1 MRRESEPGA
10 ESTAPAEPAAMMNV
24 MRVAVI
30 DIGSNTARLLVAD
43 VDGSLE
49 SVREERTYLGLAADI
64 LRHGAVSP
72 TKLEDAATVAGR
84 YARLAARLDADAVA
98 AVVTA
103 PGRQG
108 RASTELVAALTK
120 AVGRPVT
127 VLSAADEGRFAFLGA
142 TARLEPDGGIVGVC
156 DVGGGSTE
164 LVVGTVLLGPAWVR
178 SADIGS
184 LRLTRLCLNA
194 DQAGR
199 KAVDRARQI
208 VEHELEPFD
217 APQVDVALAVGGS
230 ARAAAK
236 IVGRELGGKDLE
248 DVITLTSRTPPA
260 KLARVFGFDAAR
272 AETVLAGAIIL
283 SAVAQR
289 LDMPLRLGRG
299 GLREGIALTLA
310 RESAARA
317 A

>member
-1 MRRESEPGA
+1 
-10 ESTAPAEPAAMMNV
+10 

-43 VDGSLE
+43 VAE
-49 SVREERTYLGLAADI
+49 TVEPVRAERAYLGLAADI

-72 TKLEDAATVAGR
+72 GKLEDAATVAGR

-108 RASTELVAALTK
+108 RASTELVAALGK
-120 AVGRPVT
+120 AVGSPVK
-127 VLSAADEGRFAFLGA
+127 VLTAEEEGRFAFVGA
-142 TARLEPDGGIVGVC
+142 TERLEPDGGIVAVC

-184 LRLTRLCLNA
+184 LRLTRVCLNA
-194 DQAGR
+194 DRAGT

-208 VEHELEPFD
+208 VARELEEFD

-236 IVGRELGGKDLE
+236 IAGRRLGREELE
-248 DVITLTSRTPPA
+248 DVITMASRTPPA
-260 KLARVFGFDAAR
+260 KLARAFGFDAAR

-283 SAVAQR
+283 SAVAER
-289 LDMPLRLGRG
+289 LDAPLRLGQG

-310 RESAARA
+310 RASEERA

>member
-1 MRRESEPGA
+1 
-10 ESTAPAEPAAMMNV
+10 

-43 VDGSLE
+43 VAE
-49 SVREERTYLGLAADI
+49 TVEPVRAERAYLGLAADI

-72 TKLEDAATVAGR
+72 GKLEDAATVAGR

-98 AVVTA
+98 AVGTA
-103 PGRQG
+103 PGRQC
-108 RASTELVAALTK
+108 RASTELVAALGK
-120 AVGRPVT
+120 AVGSPVR
-127 VLSAADEGRFAFLGA
+127 VLTAEEEGRFAFVGA
-142 TARLEPDGGIVGVC
+142 TERLEPDGGIVAVC

-184 LRLTRLCLNA
+184 LRLTRVCLNA
-194 DQAGR
+194 DRAGT

-208 VEHELEPFD
+208 VARELEEFD

-236 IVGRELGGKDLE
+236 IAGRRLGREELE
-248 DVITLTSRTPPA
+248 DVITMASRTPPA
-260 KLARVFGFDAAR
+260 KLARAFGFDAAR

-283 SAVAQR
+283 SAVAER
-289 LDMPLRLGRG
+289 LDAPLRLGQG

-310 RESAARA
+310 RASEERA

>member
-1 MRRESEPGA
+1 
-10 ESTAPAEPAAMMNV
+10 

-43 VDGSLE
+43 VSE
-49 SVREERTYLGLAADI
+49 TIEPVRAERAYLGLAADI

-72 TKLEDAATVAGR
+72 GKLEDAATVAGR
-84 YARLAARLDADAVA
+84 YARLAARLEADAVA

-108 RASTELVAALTK
+108 RASTELVAALGK
-120 AVGRPVT
+120 AVGSPVR
-127 VLSAADEGRFAFLGA
+127 VLTAEEEGRFAFVGA
-142 TARLEPDGGIVGVC
+142 TERLEPDGGIVAVC

-184 LRLTRLCLNA
+184 LRLTRVCLNA
-194 DQAGR
+194 DRPGT

-208 VEHELEPFD
+208 VARELEEFD
-217 APQVDVALAVGGS
+217 APQADVALAVGGS

-236 IVGRELGGKDLE
+236 IAGRRLGREELE
-248 DVITLTSRTPPA
+248 DVITMASRTPPA
-260 KLARVFGFDAAR
+260 KLARAFGFDAAR

-283 SAVAQR
+283 SAVAER
-289 LDMPLRLGRG
+289 LDAPLRLGQG

-310 RESAARA
+310 RASEERA

>member
-1 MRRESEPGA
+1 MMGA
-10 ESTAPAEPAAMMNV
+10 

-43 VDGSLE
+43 VGETLE
-49 SVREERTYLGLAADI
+49 PVREERTYLGLAADI
-64 LRHGAVSP
+64 LRRGSVSP
-72 TKLEDAATVAGR
+72 TKLADAATVAGR
-84 YARLAARLDADAVA
+84 YARLAARLDADAVE

-108 RASTELVAALTK
+108 HASTELVRALGK
-120 AVGRPVT
+120 AVGSPVRI
-127 VLSAADEGRFAFLGA
+127 LSAAEEGRFAFLGA
-142 TARLEPDGGIVGVC
+142 TARLEPDGGIVAVC

-194 DQAGR
+194 DRAGR
-199 KAVDRARQI
+199 KAVDRARQV
-208 VEHELEPFD
+208 VERELEEFD
-217 APQVDVALAVGGS
+217 APRVDVALAVGGS

-236 IVGRELGGKDLE
+236 IAGRELGRQDLE
-248 DVITLTSRTPPA
+248 DVITLASRTPPA

-283 SAVAQR
+283 SAVVER
-289 LDMPLRLGRG
+289 LEVPLHLGRG

-310 RESAARA
+310 RDADARA

>member
-1 MRRESEPGA
+1 
-10 ESTAPAEPAAMMNV
+10 

-43 VDGSLE
+43 VAE
-49 SVREERTYLGLAADI
+49 TVEPVRAERAYLGLAADI

-72 TKLEDAATVAGR
+72 GKLEDAATVAGR

-108 RASTELVAALTK
+108 RASTQLVAALGK
-120 AVGRPVT
+120 AVGSPVR
-127 VLSAADEGRFAFLGA
+127 VLTAEEEGRFAFVGA
-142 TARLEPDGGIVGVC
+142 TERLEPDGGIVAVC

-184 LRLTRLCLNA
+184 LRLTRVCLNA
-194 DQAGR
+194 DRAGT

-208 VEHELEPFD
+208 VARELEEFD

-236 IVGRELGGKDLE
+236 IAGRRLGREELE
-248 DVITLTSRTPPA
+248 DVITMASRTPPA
-260 KLARVFGFDAAR
+260 KLARAFGFDAAR

-283 SAVAQR
+283 SAVAER
-289 LDMPLRLGRG
+289 LDAPLRLGQG

-310 RESAARA
+310 RASEERA

>member
-1 MRRESEPGA
+1 
-10 ESTAPAEPAAMMNV
+10 

-43 VDGSLE
+43 VDE
-49 SVREERTYLGLAADI
+49 TVEPVRAERAYLGLAADI

-72 TKLEDAATVAGR
+72 GKLEDAATVAGR

-108 RASTELVAALTK
+108 RASTELVAALGK
-120 AVGRPVT
+120 GVGSPVR
-127 VLSAADEGRFAFLGA
+127 VLTAEEEGRFAFVGA
-142 TARLEPDGGIVGVC
+142 TARLEPDGGIVAVC

-184 LRLTRLCLNA
+184 LRLTRVCLNA
-194 DQAGR
+194 DRAGT

-208 VEHELEPFD
+208 VERELEEFA
-217 APQVDVALAVGGS
+217 APRADVALAVGGS

-236 IVGRELGGKDLE
+236 IAGRRLGREELE
-248 DVITLTSRTPPA
+248 DVITMASRTPPA
-260 KLARVFGFDAAR
+260 KLARAFGFDAAR

-283 SAVAQR
+283 SAVAER
-289 LDMPLRLGRG
+289 LDAPLRLGQG

-310 RESAARA
+310 RASEERA

>member
-1 MRRESEPGA
+1 
-10 ESTAPAEPAAMMNV
+10 

-30 DIGSNTARLLVAD
+30 DVGSNTARLLVAD
-43 VDGSLE
+43 VDE
-49 SVREERTYLGLAADI
+49 TVEPVRAERAYLGLAADI

-72 TKLEDAATVAGR
+72 GKLEDAATVAGR

-108 RASTELVAALTK
+108 RASTELVAALGK
-120 AVGRPVT
+120 AVGSPVR
-127 VLSAADEGRFAFLGA
+127 VLTAEEEGRFAFLGA
-142 TARLEPDGGIVGVC
+142 TARLEPDGGIVAVC

-184 LRLTRLCLNA
+184 LRLTRVCLNA
-194 DQAGR
+194 DRAGT

-208 VEHELEPFD
+208 VERELEEFA
-217 APQVDVALAVGGS
+217 APRADVALAVGGS

-236 IVGRELGGKDLE
+236 IAGRRLGREELE
-248 DVITLTSRTPPA
+248 DVITMASRTPPA
-260 KLARVFGFDAAR
+260 KLARAFGFDAAR

-283 SAVAQR
+283 SAVAER
-289 LDMPLRLGRG
+289 LDAPLRLGQG

-310 RESAARA
+310 RASEERA

>member
-1 MRRESEPGA
+1 
-10 ESTAPAEPAAMMNV
+10 

-43 VDGSLE
+43 VSE
-49 SVREERTYLGLAADI
+49 TIEPVRAERAYLGLAADI

-72 TKLEDAATVAGR
+72 GKLEDAATVAGR

-108 RASTELVAALTK
+108 RASTELVAALGK
-120 AVGRPVT
+120 AVGSPVR
-127 VLSAADEGRFAFLGA
+127 VLTAEEEGRFAFVGA
-142 TARLEPDGGIVGVC
+142 TERLEPDGGIVAVC

-184 LRLTRLCLNA
+184 LRLTRVCLNA
-194 DQAGR
+194 DRPGT

-208 VEHELEPFD
+208 VARELEEFD
-217 APQVDVALAVGGS
+217 APQADVALAVGGS

-236 IVGRELGGKDLE
+236 IAGRRLGREELE
-248 DVITLTSRTPPA
+248 DVITMASRTPPA
-260 KLARVFGFDAAR
+260 KLARAFGFDAAR

-283 SAVAQR
+283 SAVAER
-289 LDMPLRLGRG
+289 LDAPLRLGQG

-310 RESAARA
+310 RASEERA

>member
-1 MRRESEPGA
+1 
-10 ESTAPAEPAAMMNV
+10 

-43 VDGSLE
+43 VDE
-49 SVREERTYLGLAADI
+49 TVEPVRAERAYLGLAADI

-72 TKLEDAATVAGR
+72 RTLEDAATVAGR

-108 RASTELVAALTK
+108 RASTELVAALGK
-120 AVGRPVT
+120 AVGSPVR
-127 VLSAADEGRFAFLGA
+127 VLTAEEEGRFAFVGA
-142 TARLEPDGGIVGVC
+142 TARLEPDGGIVAVC

-184 LRLTRLCLNA
+184 LRLTRVCLNA
-194 DQAGR
+194 DRAGT

-208 VEHELEPFD
+208 VERELEEFD
-217 APQVDVALAVGGS
+217 APQADLALAVGGS

-236 IVGRELGGKDLE
+236 IAGRRLGREELE
-248 DVITLTSRTPPA
+248 DVITMASRTPPA
-260 KLARVFGFDAAR
+260 KLARAFGFDAAR

-283 SAVAQR
+283 SAVAER
-289 LDMPLRLGRG
+289 LDAPLRLGQG

-310 RESAARA
+310 RASEERA

>member
-1 MRRESEPGA
+1 
-10 ESTAPAEPAAMMNV
+10 

-43 VDGSLE
+43 VAE
-49 SVREERTYLGLAADI
+49 TVEPVRAERAYLGLAADI

-72 TKLEDAATVAGR
+72 GKLEDAATVAGR

-108 RASTELVAALTK
+108 RASTELVEALGK
-120 AVGRPVT
+120 AVGSPVK
-127 VLSAADEGRFAFLGA
+127 VLTAEEEGRFAFVGA
-142 TARLEPDGGIVGVC
+142 TERLEPDGGIVAVC

-184 LRLTRLCLNA
+184 LRLTRVCLNA
-194 DQAGR
+194 DRAGT

-208 VEHELEPFD
+208 VARELEEFD

-236 IVGRELGGKDLE
+236 IAGRRLGREELE
-248 DVITLTSRTPPA
+248 DVITMASRTPPA
-260 KLARVFGFDAAR
+260 KLARAFGFDAAR

-283 SAVAQR
+283 SAVAER
-289 LDMPLRLGRG
+289 LDAPLRLGQG

-310 RESAARA
+310 RASEERA

>member
-1 MRRESEPGA
+1 
-10 ESTAPAEPAAMMNV
+10 

-43 VDGSLE
+43 VDE
-49 SVREERTYLGLAADI
+49 TVDPVRAERAYLGLAADI

-72 TKLEDAATVAGR
+72 RKLEDAATVAGR

-108 RASTELVAALTK
+108 RASTELVAALGK
-120 AVGRPVT
+120 AVGSPVR
-127 VLSAADEGRFAFLGA
+127 VLTAEEEGRFAFVGA
-142 TARLEPDGGIVGVC
+142 TARLEPDGGIVAVC

-184 LRLTRLCLNA
+184 LRLTRVCLNA
-194 DQAGR
+194 DRAGT

-208 VEHELEPFD
+208 VERELEEFD
-217 APQVDVALAVGGS
+217 APQADLALAVGGS

-236 IVGRELGGKDLE
+236 IAGRRLGREELE
-248 DVITLTSRTPPA
+248 DVIRMASRTPPA
-260 KLARVFGFDAAR
+260 KLARAFGFDAAR

-283 SAVAQR
+283 SAVAER
-289 LDMPLRLGRG
+289 LDAPLRLGQG

-310 RESAARA
+310 RASEERA

>member
-1 MRRESEPGA
+1 
-10 ESTAPAEPAAMMNV
+10 

-43 VDGSLE
+43 VAE
-49 SVREERTYLGLAADI
+49 TVEPVRAERAYLGLAADI

-72 TKLEDAATVAGR
+72 GKLEDAATVAGR

-108 RASTELVAALTK
+108 RASTQLVAALGK
-120 AVGRPVT
+120 AVGSPVR
-127 VLSAADEGRFAFLGA
+127 VLTAEEEGRFAFVGA
-142 TARLEPDGGIVGVC
+142 TERLEPDGGIVAVC

-184 LRLTRLCLNA
+184 LRLTRVCLNA
-194 DQAGR
+194 DRAGT

-208 VEHELEPFD
+208 VARELEEFD
-217 APQVDVALAVGGS
+217 APQADVALAVGGS

-236 IVGRELGGKDLE
+236 IAGRRLGREELE
-248 DVITLTSRTPPA
+248 DVITMASRTPPA
-260 KLARVFGFDAAR
+260 KLARAFGFDAAR

-283 SAVAQR
+283 SAVAER
-289 LDMPLRLGRG
+289 LDAPLRLGQG

-310 RESAARA
+310 RASEERA

>member
-1 MRRESEPGA
+1 
-10 ESTAPAEPAAMMNV
+10 

-30 DIGSNTARLLVAD
+30 DVGSNTARLLVAD
-43 VDGSLE
+43 VDE
-49 SVREERTYLGLAADI
+49 TVEPVRAERAYLGLAADI

-72 TKLEDAATVAGR
+72 GKLEDAATVAGR

-108 RASTELVAALTK
+108 RASTELVAALGK
-120 AVGRPVT
+120 AVGSPVR
-127 VLSAADEGRFAFLGA
+127 VLSAEEEGRFAFLGA
-142 TARLEPDGGIVGVC
+142 TARLEPDGGIVAVC

-184 LRLTRLCLNA
+184 LRLTRVCLNA
-194 DQAGR
+194 DRAGT

-208 VEHELEPFD
+208 VERELEEFA
-217 APQVDVALAVGGS
+217 APRADVALAVGGS

-236 IVGRELGGKDLE
+236 IAGR
-248 DVITLTSRTPPA
+248 
-260 KLARVFGFDAAR
+260 
-272 AETVLAGAIIL
+272 
-283 SAVAQR
+283 
-289 LDMPLRLGRG
+289 RLGR
-299 GLREGIALTLA
+299 E
-310 RESAARA
+310 E
-317 A
+317 

>member
-1 MRRESEPGA
+1 M
-10 ESTAPAEPAAMMNV
+10 ST

-43 VDGSLE
+43 VDE
-49 SVREERTYLGLAADI
+49 AIEPVREERTYLGLAADI
-64 LRHGAVSP
+64 LRRGSVSP
-72 TKLEDAATVAGR
+72 TKLDDAATVAGR

-108 RASTELVAALTK
+108 RASTELVATLAK
-120 AVGRPVT
+120 AVGGPVR
-127 VLSAADEGRFAFLGA
+127 VLSAAEEGRFAFLGA
-142 TARLEPDGGIVGVC
+142 TARLEPDGGIVAVC

-194 DQAGR
+194 DRPGR
-199 KAVDRARQI
+199 KAVDRARQ
-208 VEHELEPFD
+208 VVARELEQFEAPRVD
-217 APQVDVALAVGGS
+217 AALAVGGS

-236 IVGRELGGKDLE
+236 IVGRELSRQDLE
-248 DVITLTSRTPPA
+248 DVVTLASRTPPA
-260 KLARVFGFDAAR
+260 KLARAFGFDAAR

-283 SAVAQR
+283 SAVVER
-289 LDMPLRLGRG
+289 LDLALRLGRS
-299 GLREGIALTLA
+299 GLREGIALTIA

>member
-1 MRRESEPGA
+1 
-10 ESTAPAEPAAMMNV
+10 

-43 VDGSLE
+43 VDE
-49 SVREERTYLGLAADI
+49 TVEPVRAERAYLGLAADI

-72 TKLEDAATVAGR
+72 RKLEDAATVAGR

-108 RASTELVAALTK
+108 RASTELVAALGK
-120 AVGRPVT
+120 AVGSPVR
-127 VLSAADEGRFAFLGA
+127 VLTAEEEGRFAFVGA
-142 TARLEPDGGIVGVC
+142 TARLEPDGGIVAVC

-184 LRLTRLCLNA
+184 LRLTRVCLNA
-194 DQAGR
+194 DRAGT

-208 VEHELEPFD
+208 VERELQEFA
-217 APQVDVALAVGGS
+217 APRADVALAVGGS

-236 IVGRELGGKDLE
+236 IAGRRLGREELE
-248 DVITLTSRTPPA
+248 DVIAMASRTPPA
-260 KLARVFGFDAAR
+260 KLARAFGFDAAR
-272 AETVLAGAIIL
+272 AETLLAGAIIL
-283 SAVAQR
+283 SAVAER
-289 LDMPLRLGRG
+289 LDAPLRLGQG

-310 RESAARA
+310 RASEERA

>member
-1 MRRESEPGA
+1 
-10 ESTAPAEPAAMMNV
+10 

-30 DIGSNTARLLVAD
+30 DVGSNTARLLVAD
-43 VDGSLE
+43 VDE
-49 SVREERTYLGLAADI
+49 TVEPVRAERAYLGLAADI
-64 LRHGAVSP
+64 LRYGAVSP
-72 TKLEDAATVAGR
+72 GKLEDAATVAGR

-108 RASTELVAALTK
+108 RASTELVAALGK
-120 AVGRPVT
+120 AVGSPVR
-127 VLSAADEGRFAFLGA
+127 VLTAEEEGRFAFLGA
-142 TARLEPDGGIVGVC
+142 TARLEPDGGIVAVC

-184 LRLTRLCLNA
+184 LRLTRVCLNA
-194 DQAGR
+194 DRAGT

-208 VEHELEPFD
+208 VERELEEFA
-217 APQVDVALAVGGS
+217 APRADVALAVGGS

-236 IVGRELGGKDLE
+236 IAGRRLGREELE
-248 DVITLTSRTPPA
+248 DVITMASRTPPA
-260 KLARVFGFDAAR
+260 KLARAFGFDAAR

-283 SAVAQR
+283 SAVAER
-289 LDMPLRLGRG
+289 LDAPLRLGQG

-310 RESAARA
+310 RASEERA

>member
-1 MRRESEPGA
+1 
-10 ESTAPAEPAAMMNV
+10 

-43 VDGSLE
+43 VDE
-49 SVREERTYLGLAADI
+49 TVEPVRAERAYLGLAADI

-72 TKLEDAATVAGR
+72 GKLEDAATVAGR

-108 RASTELVAALTK
+108 RASTELVAALGK
-120 AVGRPVT
+120 AVGSPVR
-127 VLSAADEGRFAFLGA
+127 VLTAEEEGRFAFVGA
-142 TARLEPDGGIVGVC
+142 TARLEPDGGIVAVC

-184 LRLTRLCLNA
+184 LRLTRVCLNA
-194 DQAGR
+194 DRAGT

-208 VEHELEPFD
+208 VERELEEFA
-217 APQVDVALAVGGS
+217 APRADVALAVGGS

-236 IVGRELGGKDLE
+236 IAGRRLGREELE
-248 DVITLTSRTPPA
+248 DVITMASRTPPA
-260 KLARVFGFDAAR
+260 KLARAFGFDAAR

-283 SAVAQR
+283 SAVAER
-289 LDMPLRLGRG
+289 LDAPLRLGQG

-310 RESAARA
+310 RASEERA

>member
-1 MRRESEPGA
+1 
-10 ESTAPAEPAAMMNV
+10 

-43 VDGSLE
+43 VAE
-49 SVREERTYLGLAADI
+49 TVEPVRAERAYLGLAADI

-72 TKLEDAATVAGR
+72 GKLEDAATVAGR
-84 YARLAARLDADAVA
+84 YARLAARLEADAVA

-108 RASTELVAALTK
+108 RASTELVAALGK
-120 AVGRPVT
+120 AVGSPVR
-127 VLSAADEGRFAFLGA
+127 VLTAEEEGRFAFVGA
-142 TARLEPDGGIVGVC
+142 TERLEPDGGIVAVC

-184 LRLTRLCLNA
+184 LRLTRVCLNA
-194 DQAGR
+194 DRAGT

-208 VEHELEPFD
+208 VTRELEEFD
-217 APQVDVALAVGGS
+217 APQADVALAVGGS

-236 IVGRELGGKDLE
+236 IAGRRLGREERE
-248 DVITLTSRTPPA
+248 DVITMASRTPPA
-260 KLARVFGFDAAR
+260 KLARAFGFDAAR

-283 SAVAQR
+283 SAVAER
-289 LDMPLRLGRG
+289 LDAPLRLGQG

-310 RESAARA
+310 RASEERA

>member
-1 MRRESEPGA
+1 
-10 ESTAPAEPAAMMNV
+10 

-43 VDGSLE
+43 VSE
-49 SVREERTYLGLAADI
+49 TIEPVRAERAYLGLAADI

-72 TKLEDAATVAGR
+72 GKLEDAATVAGR
-84 YARLAARLDADAVA
+84 YARLAARLEADAVA

-108 RASTELVAALTK
+108 RASTELVAALGK
-120 AVGRPVT
+120 AVGSPVR
-127 VLSAADEGRFAFLGA
+127 VLTAEEEGRFAFVGA
-142 TARLEPDGGIVGVC
+142 TERLEPDGGIVAVC

-184 LRLTRLCLNA
+184 LRLTRVCLNA
-194 DQAGR
+194 DRAGT

-208 VEHELEPFD
+208 VTRELEEFD
-217 APQVDVALAVGGS
+217 APQADVALAVGGS

-236 IVGRELGGKDLE
+236 IAGRRLGREELE
-248 DVITLTSRTPPA
+248 DVITMASRTPPA
-260 KLARVFGFDAAR
+260 KLARAFGFDAAR

-283 SAVAQR
+283 SAVAER
-289 LDMPLRLGRG
+289 LDAPLRLGQG

-310 RESAARA
+310 RASEERA

>member
-1 MRRESEPGA
+1 
-10 ESTAPAEPAAMMNV
+10 

-43 VDGSLE
+43 VSE
-49 SVREERTYLGLAADI
+49 TIEPVRAERAYLGLAADI

-72 TKLEDAATVAGR
+72 GKLEDAATVAGR

-108 RASTELVAALTK
+108 RASTELVAALGK
-120 AVGRPVT
+120 AVGSPVR
-127 VLSAADEGRFAFLGA
+127 VLTAEEEGRFAFVGA
-142 TARLEPDGGIVGVC
+142 TERLEPDGGIVAVC

-184 LRLTRLCLNA
+184 LRLTRVCLNA
-194 DQAGR
+194 DRAGT

-208 VEHELEPFD
+208 VARELEEFD
-217 APQVDVALAVGGS
+217 APQADVALAVGGS

-236 IVGRELGGKDLE
+236 IAGRRLGREELE
-248 DVITLTSRTPPA
+248 DVITMASRTPPA
-260 KLARVFGFDAAR
+260 KLARAFGFDAAR

-283 SAVAQR
+283 SAVAER
-289 LDMPLRLGRG
+289 LDAPLRLGQG

-310 RESAARA
+310 RASEERA

>member
-1 MRRESEPGA
+1 
-10 ESTAPAEPAAMMNV
+10 

-43 VDGSLE
+43 VDE
-49 SVREERTYLGLAADI
+49 TVEPVRAERAYLGLAADI

-72 TKLEDAATVAGR
+72 GKLEDAATVAGR

-108 RASTELVAALTK
+108 RASTELVAALGK
-120 AVGRPVT
+120 AVGSPVR
-127 VLSAADEGRFAFLGA
+127 VLTAEEEGRFAFLGA
-142 TARLEPDGGIVGVC
+142 TARLEPDGGIVAVC

-184 LRLTRLCLNA
+184 LRLTRVCLNA
-194 DQAGR
+194 DRAGT

-208 VEHELEPFD
+208 VERELEEFA
-217 APQVDVALAVGGS
+217 APRADVALAVGGS

-236 IVGRELGGKDLE
+236 IAGRRLGREELE
-248 DVITLTSRTPPA
+248 DVITMASRTPPA
-260 KLARVFGFDAAR
+260 KLARAFGFDAAR

-283 SAVAQR
+283 SAVAER
-289 LDMPLRLGRG
+289 LDAPLRLGQG

-310 RESAARA
+310 RASEERA

>member
-1 MRRESEPGA
+1 MMES
-10 ESTAPAEPAAMMNV
+10 

-43 VDGSLE
+43 VDGTLE
-49 SVREERTYLGLAADI
+49 PVREERTYLGLAADI
-64 LRHGAVSP
+64 LRHGSVSP
-72 TKLEDAATVAGR
+72 AKLDDAATVAGR

-108 RASTELVAALTK
+108 RASTELVTALTK
-120 AVGRPVT
+120 AVGNPVR

-142 TARLEPDGGIVGVC
+142 TARLEADGGIVAVC

-164 LVVGTVLLGPAWVR
+164 LAVGTVLLGPAWVR

-194 DQAGR
+194 DRAGR

-208 VEHELEPFD
+208 VERELDEFS
-217 APQVDVALAVGGS
+217 APQIDVALAVGGS

-236 IVGRELGGKDLE
+236 IAGRELGHTDLE
-248 DVITLTSRTPPA
+248 DVVTLASRTPAA

-283 SAVAQR
+283 SAIAER
-289 LDMPLRLGRG
+289 LDVPLRLGRG

-310 RESAARA
+310 RESTARA

>member
-1 MRRESEPGA
+1 MS
-10 ESTAPAEPAAMMNV
+10 S

-43 VDGSLE
+43 VDGTLE

-64 LRHGAVSP
+64 LRHGGVSP
-72 TKLEDAATVAGR
+72 TKRDEAATVAGR
-84 YARLAARLDADAVA
+84 YARLAARLDAEAVA
-98 AVVTA
+98 VVVTA

-108 RASTELVAALTK
+108 RASSELVAALTK
-120 AVGRPVT
+120 AVGNPVR
-127 VLSAADEGRFAFLGA
+127 VLSAEEEGGYAFLGA
-142 TARLEPDGGIVGVC
+142 TTRLEPDGGIVAVC

-164 LVVGTVLLGPAWVR
+164 LAVGTVLLGPAWVR

-194 DQAGR
+194 DRAGKR
-199 KAVDRARQI
+199 AVDRARQV
-208 VEHELEPFD
+208 VERELEQFD
-217 APQVDVALAVGGS
+217 APQVEVALAVGGS

-236 IVGRELGGKDLE
+236 IVGRELGHEDLE
-248 DVITLTSRTPPA
+248 DVIALASRTPAA

-283 SAVAQR
+283 SALAQR
-289 LDMPLRLGRG
+289 LDRPLRLGRG
-299 GLREGIALTLA
+299 GLREGIALTIA
-310 RESAARA
+310 RETAARA

>member
-1 MRRESEPGA
+1 
-10 ESTAPAEPAAMMNV
+10 MMNV

-30 DIGSNTARLLVAD
+30 DVGSNTARLLVAD
-43 VDGSLE
+43 VDGTLE

-64 LRHGAVSP
+64 LRHGSVSP
-72 TKLEDAATVAGR
+72 TKLDDAATVAGR

-120 AVGRPVT
+120 AVGHPVT
-127 VLSAADEGRFAFLGA
+127 VLSAAEEGRFAFLGA
-142 TARLEPDGGIVGVC
+142 TARIEPDGGIVGVC

-194 DQAGR
+194 DRAGK

-208 VEHELEPFD
+208 VEHRCARLIAEADPVELHSSSASF
-217 APQVDVALAVGGS
+217 AV
-230 ARAAAK
+230 
-236 IVGRELGGKDLE
+236 E
-248 DVITLTSRTPPA
+248 
-260 KLARVFGFDAAR
+260 
-272 AETVLAGAIIL
+272 
-283 SAVAQR
+283 
-289 LDMPLRLGRG
+289 
-299 GLREGIALTLA
+299 
-310 RESAARA
+310 
-317 A
+317 

>member
-1 MRRESEPGA
+1 
-10 ESTAPAEPAAMMNV
+10 
-24 MRVAVI
+24 
-30 DIGSNTARLLVAD
+30 
-43 VDGSLE
+43 
-49 SVREERTYLGLAADI
+49 
-64 LRHGAVSP
+64 VSP
-72 TKLEDAATVAGR
+72 GKLEDAATVAGR

-108 RASTELVAALTK
+108 RASTELVAALGK
-120 AVGRPVT
+120 GVGSPVR
-127 VLSAADEGRFAFLGA
+127 VLTAEEEGRFAFLGA
-142 TARLEPDGGIVGVC
+142 TARLEPDGGIVAVC

-184 LRLTRLCLNA
+184 LRLTRVCLNA
-194 DQAGR
+194 DRAGT

-208 VEHELEPFD
+208 VERELEEFA
-217 APQVDVALAVGGS
+217 APRADVALAVGGS

-236 IVGRELGGKDLE
+236 IAGRRLGREELE
-248 DVITLTSRTPPA
+248 DVITMASRTPPA
-260 KLARVFGFDAAR
+260 KLARAFGFDAAR

-283 SAVAQR
+283 SAVAER
-289 LDMPLRLGRG
+289 LDAPLRLGQG

-310 RESAARA
+310 RASEERA

>member
-1 MRRESEPGA
+1 
-10 ESTAPAEPAAMMNV
+10 

-43 VDGSLE
+43 VDE
-49 SVREERTYLGLAADI
+49 TVDPVRAERAYLGLAADI

-72 TKLEDAATVAGR
+72 RKLEDAATVAGR

-108 RASTELVAALTK
+108 RASTELVAALGK
-120 AVGRPVT
+120 AVGSPVR
-127 VLSAADEGRFAFLGA
+127 VLTAEEEGRFAFVGA
-142 TARLEPDGGIVGVC
+142 TARLEPDGGIVAVC

-184 LRLTRLCLNA
+184 LRLTRVCLNA
-194 DQAGR
+194 DRAGT

-208 VEHELEPFD
+208 VARELEEFD
-217 APQVDVALAVGGS
+217 APQADVALAVGGS

-236 IVGRELGGKDLE
+236 IAGRRLGREELE
-248 DVITLTSRTPPA
+248 DVITMASRTPPA
-260 KLARVFGFDAAR
+260 KLARAFGFDAAR

-283 SAVAQR
+283 SAVAER
-289 LDMPLRLGRG
+289 LDAPLRLGQG

-310 RESAARA
+310 RASEERA

>member
-1 MRRESEPGA
+1 
-10 ESTAPAEPAAMMNV
+10 

-43 VDGSLE
+43 VAE
-49 SVREERTYLGLAADI
+49 TVEPVRAERAYLGLAADI

-72 TKLEDAATVAGR
+72 GKLEDAATVAGR

-108 RASTELVAALTK
+108 RASTELVAALGK
-120 AVGRPVT
+120 AVGSPVR
-127 VLSAADEGRFAFLGA
+127 VLTAEEEGRFAFVGA
-142 TARLEPDGGIVGVC
+142 TERLEPDGGIVAVC

-184 LRLTRLCLNA
+184 LRLTRVCLNA
-194 DQAGR
+194 DRAGT

-208 VEHELEPFD
+208 VARELEEFD

-236 IVGRELGGKDLE
+236 IAGRRLGREELE
-248 DVITLTSRTPPA
+248 DVITMASRTPPA
-260 KLARVFGFDAAR
+260 KLARAFGFDAAR

-283 SAVAQR
+283 SAVAER
-289 LDMPLRLGRG
+289 LDAPLRLGQG

-310 RESAARA
+310 RASEERA

>member
-1 MRRESEPGA
+1 
-10 ESTAPAEPAAMMNV
+10 

-30 DIGSNTARLLVAD
+30 DVGSNTARLLVAD
-43 VDGSLE
+43 VDE
-49 SVREERTYLGLAADI
+49 TVEPVRAERAYLGLAADI

-72 TKLEDAATVAGR
+72 GKLEDAATVAGR

-108 RASTELVAALTK
+108 RASTELVAALGK
-120 AVGRPVT
+120 AVGSPVR
-127 VLSAADEGRFAFLGA
+127 VLSAEEEGRFAFLGA
-142 TARLEPDGGIVGVC
+142 TARLEPDGGIVAVC

-184 LRLTRLCLNA
+184 LRLTRVCLNA
-194 DQAGR
+194 DRAGT

-208 VEHELEPFD
+208 VERELEEFA
-217 APQVDVALAVGGS
+217 APQADFALAVGGS

-236 IVGRELGGKDLE
+236 IAGRRLGREELE
-248 DVITLTSRTPPA
+248 DVITMASRTPPA
-260 KLARVFGFDAAR
+260 KLARAFGFDAAR

-283 SAVAQR
+283 SAVAER
-289 LDMPLRLGRG
+289 LDAPLRLGQG

-310 RESAARA
+310 RASEERA

>member
-1 MRRESEPGA
+1 
-10 ESTAPAEPAAMMNV
+10 

-43 VDGSLE
+43 VDE
-49 SVREERTYLGLAADI
+49 TVEPVRAERAYLGLAADI

-72 TKLEDAATVAGR
+72 RKLEDAATVAGR

-108 RASTELVAALTK
+108 RASTELVAALGK
-120 AVGRPVT
+120 AVGSPVR
-127 VLSAADEGRFAFLGA
+127 VLTAEEEGRFAFVGA
-142 TARLEPDGGIVGVC
+142 TARLEPDGGIVAVC

-184 LRLTRLCLNA
+184 LRLTRVCLNA
-194 DQAGR
+194 DRAGT

-208 VEHELEPFD
+208 VERELEEFD
-217 APQVDVALAVGGS
+217 APQADLALAVGGS

-236 IVGRELGGKDLE
+236 IAGRRLGREELE
-248 DVITLTSRTPPA
+248 DVITMASRTPPA
-260 KLARVFGFDAAR
+260 KLARAFGFDAAR

-283 SAVAQR
+283 SAVAER
-289 LDMPLRLGRG
+289 LDAPLRLGQG

-310 RESAARA
+310 RASEERA

>member
-1 MRRESEPGA
+1 
-10 ESTAPAEPAAMMNV
+10 MMDA

-43 VDGSLE
+43 VDGTLE
-49 SVREERTYLGLAADI
+49 PVREERTYLGLAADI
-64 LRHGAVSP
+64 LRHGYVSAAKLDDAV
-72 TKLEDAATVAGR
+72 TVAGR
-84 YARLAARLDADAVA
+84 YARLATRMDADAVA

-108 RASTELVAALTK
+108 RASSELVSELTK

-127 VLSAADEGRFAFLGA
+127 VLSAEDEGRFAFLGA
-142 TARLEPDGGIVGVC
+142 TARLEADGGIVAVC

-164 LVVGTVLLGPAWVR
+164 LAVGTVLLGPAWVR

-194 DQAGR
+194 DRAGK
-199 KAVDRARQI
+199 KAVDRARQV
-208 VEHELEPFD
+208 VERELHRFD
-217 APQVDVALAVGGS
+217 APQVDTALAVGGS

-236 IVGRELGGKDLE
+236 IVRSQLGHGDLE
-248 DVITLTSRTPPA
+248 DVVALASRTPPA

-283 SAVAQR
+283 SAVAER
-289 LDMPLRLGRG
+289 LDVPLRLGRG

-310 RESAARA
+310 RESAAQA

>member
-1 MRRESEPGA
+1 
-10 ESTAPAEPAAMMNV
+10 

-30 DIGSNTARLLVAD
+30 DIGSHTARLLVAD
-43 VDGSLE
+43 VSE
-49 SVREERTYLGLAADI
+49 TIEPVRAERAYLGLAADI

-72 TKLEDAATVAGR
+72 GKLEDAATVAGR
-84 YARLAARLDADAVA
+84 YARLAARLEADAVA

-108 RASTELVAALTK
+108 RASTELVAALGK
-120 AVGRPVT
+120 AVGSPVR
-127 VLSAADEGRFAFLGA
+127 VLTAEEEGRFAFVGA
-142 TARLEPDGGIVGVC
+142 TERLEPDGGIVAVC

-184 LRLTRLCLNA
+184 LRLTRVCLNA
-194 DQAGR
+194 DRAGT

-208 VEHELEPFD
+208 VTRELEEFD
-217 APQVDVALAVGGS
+217 APQADVALAVGGS

-236 IVGRELGGKDLE
+236 IAGRRLGREELE
-248 DVITLTSRTPPA
+248 DVITMASRTPPA
-260 KLARVFGFDAAR
+260 KLARAFGFDAAR

-283 SAVAQR
+283 SAVAER
-289 LDMPLRLGRG
+289 LDAPLRLGQG

-310 RESAARA
+310 RASEERA

>member
-1 MRRESEPGA
+1 MSA
-10 ESTAPAEPAAMMNV
+10 

-43 VDGSLE
+43 VDGTLE
-49 SVREERTYLGLAADI
+49 PVREERTYLGLAADI
-64 LRHGAVSP
+64 LRRGSVSP
-72 TKLEDAATVAGR
+72 AKLDDAAAVAGR

-108 RASTELVAALTK
+108 RASTGLVAALAK
-120 AVGRPVT
+120 AVGGPVRI
-127 VLSAADEGRFAFLGA
+127 LSAAEEGRFAFLGA
-142 TARLEPDGGIVGVC
+142 TARLEPDGGIVAVC

-194 DQAGR
+194 DRPGR
-199 KAVDRARQI
+199 KAVDRARQV
-208 VEHELEPFD
+208 VERELELFD
-217 APQVDVALAVGGS
+217 APRVDVALAVGGS

-236 IVGRELGGKDLE
+236 IVGRELGRQDLE
-248 DVITLTSRTPPA
+248 DAVTLAARTAPA
-260 KLARVFGFDAAR
+260 KLARAFGFDAAR
-272 AETVLAGAIIL
+272 AETVLAGAVIL
-283 SAVAQR
+283 SAVSER

-299 GLREGIALTLA
+299 GLREGIALTIA

>member
-1 MRRESEPGA
+1 MMGA
-10 ESTAPAEPAAMMNV
+10 

-43 VDGSLE
+43 VDGTVE
-49 SVREERTYLGLAADI
+49 PVREERTYLGLAADI
-64 LRHGAVSP
+64 LRHGSVPPA
-72 TKLEDAATVAGR
+72 KLEDAATVAER
-84 YARLAARLDADAVA
+84 YARLAARLEADTVA

-108 RASTELVAALTK
+108 RASAELIAALTK
-120 AVGRPVT
+120 AVGRPVG
-127 VLSAADEGRFAFLGA
+127 VLSALEEGRFAFVGA
-142 TARLEPDGGIVGVC
+142 TARLDADGGIVAVC

-164 LVVGTVLLGPAWVR
+164 LAVGTVLLGPAWVR

-194 DQAGR
+194 ERAGK
-199 KAVDRARQI
+199 KAVDRARQV
-208 VEHELEPFD
+208 VERELDQFD
-217 APQVDVALAVGGS
+217 APRADFALAVGGS

-236 IVGRELGGKDLE
+236 IVGRELGRDDLA
-248 DVITLTSRTPPA
+248 DVVRLASRTPPA

-283 SAVAQR
+283 SAVAKR
-289 LDMPLRLGRG
+289 LDVPFRLGRG

-310 RESAARA
+310 RESAERA